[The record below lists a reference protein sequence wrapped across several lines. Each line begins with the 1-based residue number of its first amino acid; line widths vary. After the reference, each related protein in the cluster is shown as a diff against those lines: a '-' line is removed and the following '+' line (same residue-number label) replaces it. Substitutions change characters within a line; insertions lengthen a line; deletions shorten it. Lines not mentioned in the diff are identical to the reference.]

1 MPSERQLHLNI
12 FVFSIIVAAALLH
25 SSWHA
30 MIKRSPDGIV
40 GLAGMNVVS
49 AGISLLVLPF
59 VPLPQGRIWLVL
71 AGSVLLHNFYKIGL
85 ARLYAV
91 GELGQSFPLARGMSP
106 LAATLFAAIF
116 LGEIP
121 NPVHLAGIVTICLGL
136 LLLALE
142 KVGRPAP
149 KVIALAALL
158 GLSVA
163 AYSVVDGYGVRLSG
177 DWWGFTVWLMV
188 LDGGIFVLLSRR
200 LVGGGLWLTLYRQ
213 RSQVLLSG
221 ALGVISFCIFLWALG
236 RAPVGMVTA
245 LREVSVLFASLIGVF
260 FLKER
265 FSLSRLA
272 GAALVSIGVGSL
284 ALL

>member
-1 MPSERQLHLNI
+1 LNSP
-12 FVFSIIVAAALLH
+12 VFIIVIAAALLH

-30 MIKRSPDGIV
+30 MIKQAPNGVV

-49 AGISLLVLPF
+49 AGISFLILPF
-59 VPLPQGRIWLVL
+59 VPLPHGLVWLVL

-85 ARLYAV
+85 ARLYVA
-91 GELGQSFPLARGMSP
+91 GDLGQSFPLARGMSP
-106 LAATLFAAIF
+106 LAATLLAAIF
-116 LGEIP
+116 LGEVP
-121 NPVHLAGIVTICLGL
+121 SPAHLADIITICLGL

-142 KVGRPAP
+142 KVGRPALR
-149 KVIALAALL
+149 VIALAGLV

-188 LDGGIFVLLSRR
+188 LDGGAFVLLSRR
-200 LVGGGLWLTLYRQ
+200 LVGDGLWVTLYRQ
-213 RSQVLLSG
+213 RSRVLLSG
-221 ALGVISFCIFLWALG
+221 ALGVISFCVFLWALG

-245 LREVSVLFASLIGVF
+245 LREVSVLFASLIGIVF
-260 FLKER
+260 LHER
-265 FSLSRLA
+265 FSILRLA

>member
-1 MPSERQLHLNI
+1 LLLNI
-12 FVFSIIVAAALLH
+12 VVFSIVIGAALLH

-30 MIKRSPDGIV
+30 MIKQSPDRIV

-49 AGISLLVLPF
+49 AGLSLFVLPF
-59 VPLPQGRIWLVL
+59 VPLPVPHIWLVL

-85 ARLYAV
+85 ARLYAA
-91 GELGQSFPLARGMSP
+91 GDLGQSFPLARGMSP
-106 LAATLFAAIF
+106 LAATLLAAIF

-121 NPVHLAGIVTICLGL
+121 SPAHLAGIVTICLGL

-142 KVGRPAP
+142 KTGRPRLM
-149 KVIALAALL
+149 VIGLAGLV

-177 DWWGFTVWLMV
+177 DWRGFTVWLMV
-188 LDGGIFVLLSRR
+188 LDGGAFVLLSRW
-200 LVGGGLWLTLYRQ
+200 LVGGGLWAMLYRQ
-213 RSQVLLSG
+213 RRDMLLSG
-221 ALGVISFCIFLWALG
+221 ILGVISFCVFLWALG
-236 RAPVGMVTA
+236 QAPVGTVTA

-260 FLKER
+260 FLNER
-265 FSLSRLA
+265 FSLSRLT
-272 GAALVSIGVGSL
+272 GAALVFIGAGSL